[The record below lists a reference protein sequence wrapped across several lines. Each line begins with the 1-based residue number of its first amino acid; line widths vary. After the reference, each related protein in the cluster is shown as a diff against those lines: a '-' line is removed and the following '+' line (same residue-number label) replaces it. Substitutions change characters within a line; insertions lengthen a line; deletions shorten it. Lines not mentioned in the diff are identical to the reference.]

1 MTSRVIIWDFR
12 LRISDLWNR
21 YALSIIMDRILY
33 FSEVFFGGYK
43 MTREKAGALFFLLLS
58 MGYGALAFQIPLI
71 FLSQGETF
79 NARSMP
85 YGIAIAGM
93 VFSLLILILPPAAGK
108 KSQSARQ
115 ALSGLDWRRAA
126 YLILS
131 MVIYSLAIPWI
142 GFLLSSI
149 FFLIA
154 GFYLMGERNIKLIL
168 LSSIPLVTVLWLLLG
183 KILGMYIAP
192 GEIFYIIGLVK

>member
-1 MTSRVIIWDFR
+1 
-12 LRISDLWNR
+12 
-21 YALSIIMDRILY
+21 
-33 FSEVFFGGYK
+33 

-58 MGYGALAFQIPLI
+58 MGYGALSFQIPLI
-71 FLSQGETF
+71 FLSRGETF

-85 YGIAIAGM
+85 FGLAIAGM
-93 VFSLLILILPPAAGK
+93 IFSLLILILPPADGEKA
-108 KSQSARQ
+108 QTARQ

-126 YLILS
+126 YLILL

-149 FFLIA
+149 FFLIT
-154 GFYLMGERNIKLIL
+154 GIYILGERNIKLIL
-168 LSSIPLVTVLWLLLG
+168 LSSIPLVIMLWLLLS

>member
-1 MTSRVIIWDFR
+1 
-12 LRISDLWNR
+12 
-21 YALSIIMDRILY
+21 
-33 FSEVFFGGYK
+33 

-85 YGIAIAGM
+85 YGLAIAGM
-93 VFSLLILILPPAAGK
+93 VLSLLILILPVPE
-108 KSQSARQ
+108 KSQTARQ

-126 YLILS
+126 YLILA

-142 GFLLSSI
+142 GFLLSST

-154 GFYLMGERNIKLIL
+154 GFYILGERNIKLIL
-168 LSSIPLVTVLWLLLG
+168 LSSIPLVIVLWLILN

-192 GEIFYIIGLVK
+192 GEIFYIMGLVK

>member
-1 MTSRVIIWDFR
+1 
-12 LRISDLWNR
+12 
-21 YALSIIMDRILY
+21 
-33 FSEVFFGGYK
+33 

-58 MGYGALAFQIPLI
+58 MGYGAVAFQIPLI

-79 NARSMP
+79 NARTMP
-85 YGIAIAGM
+85 FGIAIAGM
-93 VFSLLILILPPAAGK
+93 VLSLLILILPPAAGEK
-108 KSQSARQ
+108 AQTARQ

-126 YLILS
+126 YLILL
-131 MVIYSLAIPWI
+131 MVIYGIAMPWI
-142 GFLLSSI
+142 GFLLSSV

-154 GFYLMGERNIKLIL
+154 GIYILGERNIKLIL
-168 LSSIPLVTVLWLLLG
+168 LSSIPLVIVLWLLLS

>member
-1 MTSRVIIWDFR
+1 
-12 LRISDLWNR
+12 
-21 YALSIIMDRILY
+21 
-33 FSEVFFGGYK
+33 

-93 VFSLLILILPPAAGK
+93 VFSLLILILPPADGK
-108 KSQSARQ
+108 KAQTARQ

-126 YLILS
+126 ILILL
-131 MVIYSLAIPWI
+131 MVVYGIVIPWI

-154 GFYLMGERNIKLIL
+154 GIYVLGERNIKLIL
-168 LSSIPLVTVLWLLLG
+168 LSSIPLVFGLWLLLS

>member
-1 MTSRVIIWDFR
+1 
-12 LRISDLWNR
+12 
-21 YALSIIMDRILY
+21 
-33 FSEVFFGGYK
+33 

-71 FLSQGETF
+71 FLSRGETF

-85 YGIAIAGM
+85 FGIAIAGM
-93 VFSLLILILPPAAGK
+93 VFSLLILILPPADGEKA
-108 KSQSARQ
+108 QTARQ

-126 YLILS
+126 YLILL
-131 MVIYSLAIPWI
+131 MVIYGIAMPWI
-142 GFLLSSI
+142 GFLLSSV

-154 GFYLMGERNIKLIL
+154 GIYILGERNIKLIL
-168 LSSIPLVTVLWLLLG
+168 LSSIPLVIALWLLLS

>member
-1 MTSRVIIWDFR
+1 
-12 LRISDLWNR
+12 
-21 YALSIIMDRILY
+21 
-33 FSEVFFGGYK
+33 

-85 YGIAIAGM
+85 YGLAIAGM
-93 VFSLLILILPPAAGK
+93 VLSLLILILPVPE
-108 KSQSARQ
+108 KSQTARQ

-126 YLILS
+126 YLILA

-142 GFLLSSI
+142 GFLLSST

-154 GFYLMGERNIKLIL
+154 GFYILGERNIKLIL
-168 LSSIPLVTVLWLLLG
+168 LSSIPLVIVLWLILN
-183 KILGMYIAP
+183 KTLGMYIAP
-192 GEIFYIIGLVK
+192 GEIFYIMGLVK

>member
-1 MTSRVIIWDFR
+1 
-12 LRISDLWNR
+12 
-21 YALSIIMDRILY
+21 
-33 FSEVFFGGYK
+33 

-71 FLSQGETF
+71 FLSRGETF

-85 YGIAIAGM
+85 FGIAIAGM
-93 VFSLLILILPPAAGK
+93 VFSLLILILPPADGEKA
-108 KSQSARQ
+108 QTARQ

-126 YLILS
+126 YLIFL
-131 MVIYSLAIPWI
+131 MVIYAIAIPWI

-154 GFYLMGERNIKLIL
+154 GIYTLGERNIKLIL
-168 LSSIPLVTVLWLLLG
+168 LSSIPLVIFLWLLLS

-192 GEIFYIIGLVK
+192 GELFYIIGLVK

>member
-1 MTSRVIIWDFR
+1 
-12 LRISDLWNR
+12 
-21 YALSIIMDRILY
+21 
-33 FSEVFFGGYK
+33 

-85 YGIAIAGM
+85 YGLAIAGM
-93 VFSLLILILPPAAGK
+93 VLSLLILILPVPE
-108 KSQSARQ
+108 KSQTARQ

-154 GFYLMGERNIKLIL
+154 GFYIMGERNIKLIL
-168 LSSIPLVTVLWLLLG
+168 LSSIPLVIVLWLLLS

>member
-1 MTSRVIIWDFR
+1 
-12 LRISDLWNR
+12 
-21 YALSIIMDRILY
+21 
-33 FSEVFFGGYK
+33 

-79 NARSMP
+79 NARTMP
-85 YGIAIAGM
+85 FGIAIAGM

-108 KSQSARQ
+108 NPQTAKQ

-126 YLILS
+126 YLIFL
-131 MVIYSLAIPWI
+131 MVIYAIAIPWI

-154 GFYLMGERNIKLIL
+154 GIYTLGERNIKLIL
-168 LSSIPLVTVLWLLLG
+168 LSSIPLVIFLWLLLS

-192 GEIFYIIGLVK
+192 GELFYIIGLVK

>member
-1 MTSRVIIWDFR
+1 
-12 LRISDLWNR
+12 
-21 YALSIIMDRILY
+21 
-33 FSEVFFGGYK
+33 

-58 MGYGALAFQIPLI
+58 MGYGALASQIPLI

-93 VFSLLILILPPAAGK
+93 VFSLLILILPAPGK
-108 KSQSARQ
+108 KSQTARQ

-154 GFYLMGERNIKLIL
+154 GFYIMGERSIKLIL
-168 LSSIPLVTVLWLLLG
+168 LSSIPLVIVLWLLLS

-192 GEIFYIIGLVK
+192 GEIFYFIGLVK

>member
-1 MTSRVIIWDFR
+1 
-12 LRISDLWNR
+12 
-21 YALSIIMDRILY
+21 
-33 FSEVFFGGYK
+33 

-108 KSQSARQ
+108 KSQTARQ

-131 MVIYSLAIPWI
+131 MVIYSLAIP
-142 GFLLSSI
+142 GGTQHQAHFA
-149 FFLIA
+149 LIH
-154 GFYLMGERNIKLIL
+154 
-168 LSSIPLVTVLWLLLG
+168 TVGYRALAAFKQNSG
-183 KILGMYIAP
+183 DVHRSG
-192 GEIFYIIGLVK
+192 

>member
-1 MTSRVIIWDFR
+1 
-12 LRISDLWNR
+12 
-21 YALSIIMDRILY
+21 
-33 FSEVFFGGYK
+33 
-43 MTREKAGALFFLLLS
+43 MTREKAGALFLLLLS

-85 YGIAIAGM
+85 YGLAIAGM
-93 VFSLLILILPPAAGK
+93 VLSLLILILPVPE
-108 KSQSARQ
+108 KSQTARQ

-126 YLILS
+126 YLILA

-142 GFLLSSI
+142 GFLLSST

-154 GFYLMGERNIKLIL
+154 GFYILGERNIKLIL
-168 LSSIPLVTVLWLLLG
+168 LSSIPLVIVLWLILN

-192 GEIFYIIGLVK
+192 GEIFYIMGLVK

>member
-1 MTSRVIIWDFR
+1 
-12 LRISDLWNR
+12 
-21 YALSIIMDRILY
+21 
-33 FSEVFFGGYK
+33 

-58 MGYGALAFQIPLI
+58 MGYGALASQISLI

-85 YGIAIAGM
+85 YGLAIAGM

-108 KSQSARQ
+108 KSQTARQ

-154 GFYLMGERNIKLIL
+154 GFYIMGERNIKLIL
-168 LSSIPLVTVLWLLLG
+168 LSSIPLVIVLWLLLS